1 MWVHVFLA
9 GSHSYFAPA
18 RHPEEKS
25 PMKTARLAGSVSA
38 RSQPNEWA
46 TARSQNSLVANYDLP
61 RIRSGS
67 VVFFKIVKNGC
78 LLLQKHSSPPKK
90 TSENTGRKS
99 SRSSAAVAISRCLLM
114 SSADVAPALLPL
126 TPRAGLVSHRAA
138 HFSLSCIDD
147 DGPPSSKVTA
157 K

>member
-90 TSENTGRKS
+90 QVKILDEKVPEARQRLQLAVASSCHLLTSPPPSFLSLREPASCLTGR
-99 SRSSAAVAISRCLLM
+99 
-114 SSADVAPALLPL
+114 L
-126 TPRAGLVSHRAA
+126 T
-138 HFSLSCIDD
+138 SLSPASTTT
-147 DGPPSSKVTA
+147 GRRHRK
-157 K
+157 